1 MAKIVA
7 LALMLSCGSSAVVAD
22 LAEGNPLGKV
32 LELLNSLEVKLA
44 REGDKEA
51 AAFNEFFQWCDKASK
66 NLNHEIKTYT
76 NSNEKQEAKIK
87 EFASDIEVSVSKIED
102 LSGALAKSEA
112 ELNDANRI
120 RSKEAADFAT
130 SEKELLES
138 VDALDRAVNI
148 ISSEMAKNPA
158 ALAQID
164 TTSIATL
171 AQSLSLVVDAA
182 GVSSAD
188 QQKLV
193 ALVQSSQD
201 EEEMGAPSTSA
212 YKSQSSGIVDLL
224 EELKD
229 KAENELSEARKRET
243 NAKNNFAMMK
253 QSLQDQMAA
262 DTKDLNEEKAAKEDA
277 ADEKAKMEG
286 DLAITVP
293 DLKDDKESLETF
305 NQDCMQS
312 AADHE
317 ATMNARKE
325 EQAVIA
331 KAKKILGE
339 AMGKSVSL
347 FQLKSTSRVTM
358 QTRADLANSEVLVM
372 LKKLAHEQHSAALS
386 QLASRIAVV
395 AKYGNKD
402 GADPFA
408 KIKGLIS
415 DMIHK
420 LQTEAESEA
429 TEKSFCI
436 KETAE
441 TEAKRDELD
450 FDISKVVAK
459 IDQAVARATELK
471 DESNLLHEEVAEL
484 SETLA
489 ELSAV
494 RQTAKENY
502 LEAKADLD
510 QGLAAVQRALGLL
523 RDYYGTAE
531 AMIQESPGSGAF
543 LQQPAKPQPHAKA
556 GGAGDAIIGILEVV
570 ESDFANGLSKES
582 SEEEDAEAQHEKI
595 SQEKTVCK
603 ATKESD
609 LKYKKIE
616 LVSLEKT
623 ITELTAD
630 KDSSDSQ
637 RSAVLQYYARVKERC
652 VAHPDTYESRVARR
666 EAEINGLKE
675 ALSIIESEAAFIQK
689 KTKRM
694 RGGVIQ

>member
-44 REGDKEA
+44 RESDKEA

-87 EFASDIEVSVSKIED
+87 EFSSDIEVSVSKIED

-120 RSKEAADFAT
+120 RSREAADFAA
-130 SEKELLES
+130 SEKELLET
-138 VDALDRAVNI
+138 VDTLDRAVSI
-148 ISSEMAKNPA
+148 ISSEMAKDPA

-164 TTSIATL
+164 TTSISTL

-201 EEEMGAPSTSA
+201 EEMGAPSTSA
-212 YKSQSSGIVDLL
+212 YKSQSSGIVDVL

-229 KAENELSEARKRET
+229 KAEEELSEARKRET

-262 DTKDLNEEKAAKEDA
+262 DTKGLNEEKAAKEDA
-277 ADEKAKMEG
+277 EDEKAKMEG

-317 ATMNARKE
+317 ATMNARKG

-339 AMGKSVSL
+339 AMGKSPSL
-347 FQLKSTSRVTM
+347 LQLKSTSRVTM

-415 DMIHK
+415 DMINK

-429 TEKSFCI
+429 TEKSFCL

-459 IDQAVARATELK
+459 IDQAVARATQLK

-489 ELSAV
+489 ELTAL
-494 RQTAKENY
+494 RQTAKANY

-543 LQQPAKPQPHAKA
+543 LQQPAKPEAHAKA

-603 ATKESD
+603 ASKESD

-616 LVSLEKT
+616 LVGLEKT

-637 RSAVLQYYARVKERC
+637 LSAVLQYYARVKERC

-689 KTKRM
+689 KTRRM